1 MIVPC
6 LLDYRFNL
14 RVFRWSQAM
23 VYFIE
28 EINRDP
34 GLLPNI
40 TLGYRLYDTCG
51 VEMFSL
57 RTALSVISQPL
68 KRNAA
73 GECVSPSVPL
83 IVGDSGSS
91 LSMAISRS
99 LNLFR
104 VPLVRNRHEV
114 LLK

>member
-1 MIVPC
+1 
-6 LLDYRFNL
+6 
-14 RVFRWSQAM
+14 M

-28 EINRDP
+28 EINRNP
-34 GLLPNI
+34 ALLPNI

-68 KRNAA
+68 KKDGA
-73 GECVSPSVPL
+73 GVCVSPSVPL

-91 LSMAISRS
+91 LSMAISRV
-99 LNLFR
+99 LNLFK
-104 VPLVRNRHEV
+104 VPLVRNRH
-114 LLK
+114 KCTQ